1 VAADAPPT
9 PSPPPGDPTDPRR
22 ILSTLDS
29 ARVQG
34 FHFRTILVAGMGFF
48 TDAYDLFV
56 ISLVIP
62 ILVALSPGGTLGTF
76 QIALLGS
83 TALMGAAIGQLLFG
97 WLGDRFGRRKIYV
110 VTLTVMAVG
119 AVGSAFSAPVGGLST
134 IGVLILWRF
143 VLGVGVG
150 GDYPL
155 SATIMSE
162 YSNVQ
167 SRGRLVASVFA
178 MQGFGLLAGAGTSL
192 AVVYAF
198 PSLDLA
204 WRLIL
209 GLGAVPAILTI
220 YFRTRLPETPRFDL
234 SRGRVGEAARTVGSI
249 TGTPVAPAG
258 TNAPMRI
265 SFRQIVR
272 SYGLLIFGTAA
283 TWFLLDIAFYSTN
296 IFNPLILKQIGFA
309 SAASYPALEQVRR
322 LALGNVLIA
331 LVASVPGYWAAVA
344 LIDRIGRRPLQ
355 FIGFGVMACAFLLL
369 SIGWGSLVAVLPAFL
384 FLYALTFFFANFGP
398 NTTTFVYPSEVF
410 PTAFRTT
417 GHGIAAAA
425 GKVGAVLAVF
435 VFATLYQVYG
445 LAWFF
450 GLLATVSFLGCVLT
464 IALLPETS
472 RRSLEDASGE
482 DELATVVRR
491 FSTYLR
497 SLSLTAQQAAIAL
510 RDLLAHPATDRDAQV
525 ARIRAIEHAA
535 DEEVHRIFV
544 ELNNRR
550 LAPEV
555 RAEVGH
561 LASALDDIIDGIES
575 VAARARTYRLDRPRP
590 ELVRFA
596 DIVVESVERVGDGIL
611 GLDELYRG
619 VVDRL
624 DRAIVEV
631 NRLEN
636 DADDL
641 LRDLLEVLFT
651 ENNAVEILK
660 WKDFYERLE
669 VITDR
674 CEDVT
679 DIFQDL
685 EVRYSPGPVPGRASP
700 ILRDGVASDPE
711 GLRGAGT
718 KRASGAGVPSDRRG
732 E

>member
-1 VAADAPPT
+1 MAPAT
-9 PSPPPGDPTDPRR
+9 PAPGRDRPGISSESRR
-22 ILSTLDS
+22 ILSALDTT
-29 ARVQG
+29 RVQR
-34 FHFRTILVAGMGFF
+34 FHFRTIVVAGMGFF

-62 ILVALSPGGTLGTF
+62 ILVALQPGGTIGKSEL
-76 QIALLGS
+76 ALLGAA
-83 TALMGAAIGQLLFG
+83 ALMGAAVGQVLFG
-97 WLGDRFGRRKIYV
+97 WLGDRLGRRRVYGF
-110 VTLTVMAVG
+110 TLSLMAIG
-119 AVGSAFSAPVGGLST
+119 AVGSALSVPLGGLST
-134 IGVLILWRF
+134 ITVLILWRF

-178 MQGFGLLAGAGTSL
+178 MQGFGLLAGAGASL
-192 AVVYAF
+192 GVVYLV
-198 PSLDLA
+198 PNLDLA
-204 WRLIL
+204 WRVIL
-209 GLGAVPAILTI
+209 GLGALPAVLTI
-220 YFRTRLPETPRFDL
+220 YYRLRIPETPRFDL
-234 SRGRVGEAARTVGSI
+234 ARGKAGAAAQTVGAI
-249 TGTPVAPAG
+249 TGVTVAPSSTG
-258 TNAPMRI
+258 SSLGVP
-265 SFRQIVR
+265 FRQILR

-283 TWFLLDIAFYSTN
+283 SWFLLDIAFYSTS

-322 LALGNVLIA
+322 LALGNVLIT

-344 LIDRIGRRPLQ
+344 LIDRVGRRPLQ
-355 FIGFGVMACAFLLL
+355 YIGFGVMAAAFLFL
-369 SIGWGSLVAVLPAFL
+369 STDWISLEGVLPAFL
-384 FLYALTFFFANFGP
+384 AVYGLTFFFANLGP

-417 GHGIAAAA
+417 GHGIAAAS
-425 GKVGAVLAVF
+425 GKIGAVVAVF
-435 VFATLYQVYG
+435 VFATFYQVYG
-445 LAWFF
+445 LPWFF
-450 GLLATVSFLGCVLT
+450 GLLAAVSFVGFLLT
-464 IALLPETS
+464 LALLPETS
-472 RRSLEDASGE
+472 QRSLEDVSGE
-482 DELATVVRR
+482 DELAVLVRR

-497 SLSLTAQQAAIAL
+497 SLSLTAQRAALAL
-510 RDLLAHPATDRDAQV
+510 RDLLGDPTTDRDV
-525 ARIRAIEHAA
+525 KIARIRTIEHEA

-550 LAPEV
+550 LSSDV

-575 VAARARTYRLDRPRP
+575 VSARVRTYRLDRVRP

-596 DIVVESVERVGDGIL
+596 DIVVECVDRVSDGIL

-619 VVDRL
+619 APANL
-624 DRAIVEV
+624 NRAIVEV

-636 DADDL
+636 EADDL

-651 ENNAVEILK
+651 ERDPVEILK

-679 DIFQDL
+679 DVFQDL
-685 EVRYSPGPVPGRASP
+685 EVRYAPGP
-700 ILRDGVASDPE
+700 
-711 GLRGAGT
+711 
-718 KRASGAGVPSDRRG
+718 
-732 E
+732 